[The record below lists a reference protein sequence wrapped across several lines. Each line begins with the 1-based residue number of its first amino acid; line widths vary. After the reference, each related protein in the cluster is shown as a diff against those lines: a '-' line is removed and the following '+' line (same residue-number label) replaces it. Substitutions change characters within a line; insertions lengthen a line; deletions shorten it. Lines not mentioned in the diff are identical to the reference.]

1 MEALGDI
8 LHRLERQR
16 QTETQERLERITEAG
31 GTEVFLSNQGLKR
44 LSKILNKYPEDKLS
58 EYADAYLQGLE
69 DRLADCESCRDGSKC
84 AGAAQPHP
92 GEYLGG
98 YRADGDLVFEHCVK
112 YQDYLLRQRLSAAG
126 VGKRFLS
133 CTFDS
138 YKPATT
144 DQGLALQLCQSYAKS
159 LPSERGLMIAGPVG
173 TGKTHLASAITRCAI
188 EKGVETRFTQ
198 VPALLSQIRLAIG
211 QNDEVAKSIVERCGD
226 VPLLVLDDL
235 GSERVTDW
243 VREQIFL
250 IINSRYEEM
259 LPTVVTT
266 NDTLEE
272 LEKHVGQRII
282 SRLMETCQGL
292 ILDGED
298 FRKEAV

>member
-1 MEALGDI
+1 
-8 LHRLERQR
+8 
-16 QTETQERLERITEAG
+16 
-31 GTEVFLSNQGLKR
+31 
-44 LSKILNKYPEDKLS
+44 
-58 EYADAYLQGLE
+58 
-69 DRLADCESCRDGSKC
+69 
-84 AGAAQPHP
+84 
-92 GEYLGG
+92 
-98 YRADGDLVFEHCVK
+98 
-112 YQDYLLRQRLSAAG
+112 
-126 VGKRFLS
+126 
-133 CTFDS
+133 
-138 YKPATT
+138 
-144 DQGLALQLCQSYAKS
+144 
-159 LPSERGLMIAGPVG
+159 
-173 TGKTHLASAITRCAI
+173 
-188 EKGVETRFTQ
+188 
-198 VPALLSQIRLAIG
+198 
-211 QNDEVAKSIVERCGD
+211 